1 MATALRAAGAA
12 RRGAPPSEAGT
23 RMHGVL
29 LVDKPAGPTSHD
41 VVHRVRRALG
51 TRDAGHTGTLD
62 PAATGLLAICL
73 GDALKLQR
81 WLAEGDKAY
90 LATVAFG
97 AATTTEDAEG
107 TVVERGDPSG
117 LTEAALRAA
126 LPALTGEIDQV
137 PPMYSAVR
145 IDGRRLHEAARA
157 GETVERAAAPG
168 DGPRPRARR
177 GSGRSAPTA
186 CGGSH
191 WWSAA
196 ARGPSCGP
204 WPPTWAGR
212 SASRPTS
219 AALRRTVAGP
229 FRLEE
234 ALPLEELERLAAGRP
249 GPPCWPASSLRRG
262 GRLPFP
268 LADRGRQRGHRR
280 LAGRQPLRPRRRAGR
295 LRRVVGPDG
304 ALVAVG
310 EVPAA
315 AGSGQSGSSPPRRRS
330 TGAAVHV
337 DTPSGCINTALT
349 AVHGRPRRTPS
360 PPRR

>member
-1 MATALRAAGAA
+1 MN
-12 RRGAPPSEAGT
+12 
-23 RMHGVL
+23 GVL

-107 TVVERGDPSG
+107 TVVERGDASG

-157 GETVERAAAPG
+157 GELVERAPRRVTVHALVLGEVGPVGA
-168 DGPRPRARR
+168 DGLRLVQLAVRCGKGTFVRTLA
-177 GSGRSAPTA
+177 SDLGRSLGVPA
-186 CGGSH
+186 H
-191 WWSAA
+191 L
-196 ARGPSCGP
+196 
-204 WPPTWAGR
+204 
-212 SASRPTS
+212 
-219 AALRRTVAGP
+219 AALRRTAAGP
-229 FRLEE
+229 FRLED
-234 ALPLEELERLAAGRP
+234 ALPLEALERLAQADRAALLARVI
-249 GPPCWPASSLRRG
+249 PPADAVPFFP
-262 GRLPFP
+262 RLPVDANGAIA
-268 LADRGRQRGHRR
+268 LSRGRQ
-280 LAGRQPLRPRRRAGR
+280 LLRPGEADG
-295 LRRVVGPDG
+295 LCRVVGPDG
-304 ALVAVG
+304 ALVAIG
-310 EVPAA
+310 EVL
-315 AGSGQSGSSPPRRRS
+315 AGRLRPVRVITAPVLPGVPGTPRR
-330 TGAAVHV
+330 G
-337 DTPSGCINTALT
+337 
-349 AVHGRPRRTPS
+349 
-360 PPRR
+360 